1 MLLLYLFLAS
11 LDIFFGDSPLA
22 KVDVALLFVD
32 MEHHHE
38 LDPTHLDETADAP
51 NLMPRELGEQDH
63 ALDVVVLEEW
73 DVGAHVGDVLHLNHH
88 CHVNLWVLCLVYS
101 ALQVWSLWSHACVY
115 QCLRVF
121 VFLRFFSS
129 SRIRVFEW

>member
-63 ALDVVVLEEW
+63 ALDVVVLEE
-73 DVGAHVGDVLHLNHH
+73 
-88 CHVNLWVLCLVYS
+88 
-101 ALQVWSLWSHACVY
+101 
-115 QCLRVF
+115 
-121 VFLRFFSS
+121 
-129 SRIRVFEW
+129 